1 MALLICLSGENVGRA
16 MQACN
21 PEGGKLLHHRHKV
34 EETREFPNVGYCDVS
49 GLVGKLTRRG
59 EFWASVVIRTT

>member
-1 MALLICLSGENVGRA
+1 

-59 EFWASVVIRTT
+59 EFGASVVIRTT